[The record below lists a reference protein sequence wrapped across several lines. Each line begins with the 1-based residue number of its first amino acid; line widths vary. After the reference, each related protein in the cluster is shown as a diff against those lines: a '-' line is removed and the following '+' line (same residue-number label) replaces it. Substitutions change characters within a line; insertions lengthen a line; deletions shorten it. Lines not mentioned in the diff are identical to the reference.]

1 MSPANIVALLTGL
14 AGIVTAAGGI
24 LLAVR
29 AVRDKERRAAKEE
42 INTLQLLLDDE
53 RKQRIDSELATHRL
67 KLRLARHG
75 LDPDE
80 T

>member
-67 KLRLARHG
+67 KLRLAQHG
-75 LDPDE
+75 LNPDE